1 MERPS
6 RLIKGIAIIAVA
18 TALIGPLAAAVPE
31 HRLPNALQYQAKPT
45 APYLIQSQNSAGNHS
60 GATPE
65 DYRAPPPP
73 QPLMR
78 GEGFN
83 YHLYYNY
90 RLTPHIIL
98 RPNLQQSTKPGAVS
112 DHSQRF
118 VGGIGA
124 GINF

>member
-1 MERPS
+1 MERIS
-6 RLIKGIAIIAVA
+6 RLIKGIAITALA
-18 TALIGPLAAAVPE
+18 AALIGTQADAAPK
-31 HRLPNALQYQAKPT
+31 HLLHDALRYQVTPT
-45 APYLIQSQNSAGNHS
+45 APYLIQPQNSADS
-60 GATPE
+60 QPGAPPE
-65 DYRAPPPP
+65 DYRAVRP

-118 VGGIGA
+118 VGGLNA

>member
-1 MERPS
+1 MERTS

-18 TALIGPLAAAVPE
+18 TALIGPQAAAAPE
-31 HRLPNALQYQAKPT
+31 HVLHDALRYQVTPT
-45 APYLIQSQNSAGNHS
+45 APYLIQAPNSAS
-60 GATPE
+60 KQPSAPPE
-65 DYRAPPPP
+65 DYRAAKP

-78 GEGFN
+78 GEDFN